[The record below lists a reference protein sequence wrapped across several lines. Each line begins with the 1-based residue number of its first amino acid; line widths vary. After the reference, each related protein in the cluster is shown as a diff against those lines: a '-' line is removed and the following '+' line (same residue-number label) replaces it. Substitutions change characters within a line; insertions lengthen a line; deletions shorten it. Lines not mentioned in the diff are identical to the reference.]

1 MKLRSLGLVVLVLG
15 STVSCTRPNQQVKVP
30 PPDGAGP
37 ERPKPPSA
45 DEETQAQAASAQGK
59 SDEVLQRYP
68 GTSAAADIYI
78 ARGRAAEAAN
88 KTDEAITNY
97 EKLLYYRPTH
107 PGVDAIREP
116 YAKLLIQAGRHA
128 DAATVLQP
136 MYKNGASADQARL
149 ASMLA
154 EALRG
159 SGQGARAVEL
169 YVDLK
174 NQQAALDTVASGLSV
189 KDSERVWKDHQSD
202 PAYEFLHA
210 AMAFKLAKMYLH
222 VRDYEHA
229 NEMAQLVTSR
239 FGTSPYAAQAQTLI
253 DGLKARSRVNPK
265 VIGAVLPL
273 SGKFQQYG
281 ERAAKALDM
290 ALTRAGFELVV
301 KDSKGDPLLAG
312 KAVEELVLKNNAIAV
327 IGDMFS
333 APALAAAQ
341 KAEELGVPIL
351 SLSYA
356 EGIPEVGSYT
366 FRAALTVEAQA
377 KGLVKVAMEQMG
389 MQRFALFYPRTSYG
403 VAFTTAF
410 WREVEAKG
418 GEIRGAQPYDYD
430 QTTFSEPASK
440 LVGRYYRGARHDY
453 YTSVQELR
461 DQGLTGQRLQSAIEK
476 AEKNLKPVVDF
487 DAIVIPDGATNLGLI
502 APALAYEDIV
512 MEHDQR
518 RLEKMRKATNDR
530 NLKPITLMGGSTWN
544 TPQVVEK
551 CERYCEQSIFVDGF
565 YAASTDARVR
575 DFVSGFREKTGAE
588 PVLSD
593 AQAYD
598 AAGVLVQIMG
608 SGQVT
613 DREALRR
620 ALESFPGYPGVTG
633 TLKFDTNGE
642 TMRDPFVLT
651 IEDQTIQVWHPP
663 KPQG

>member
-174 NQQAALDTVASGLSV
+174 NQQAAALDTVASGLSV

-273 SGKFQQYG
+273 SGGQ
-281 ERAAKALDM
+281 
-290 ALTRAGFELVV
+290 
-301 KDSKGDPLLAG
+301 
-312 KAVEELVLKNNAIAV
+312 
-327 IGDMFS
+327 
-333 APALAAAQ
+333 
-341 KAEELGVPIL
+341 
-351 SLSYA
+351 
-356 EGIPEVGSYT
+356 
-366 FRAALTVEAQA
+366 
-377 KGLVKVAMEQMG
+377 
-389 MQRFALFYPRTSYG
+389 
-403 VAFTTAF
+403 
-410 WREVEAKG
+410 
-418 GEIRGAQPYDYD
+418 
-430 QTTFSEPASK
+430 
-440 LVGRYYRGARHDY
+440 GARHGADA
-453 YTSVQELR
+453 SRLR
-461 DQGLTGQRLQSAIEK
+461 AGSEGQQG
-476 AEKNLKPVVDF
+476 
-487 DAIVIPDGATNLGLI
+487 
-502 APALAYEDIV
+502 
-512 MEHDQR
+512 
-518 RLEKMRKATNDR
+518 
-530 NLKPITLMGGSTWN
+530 
-544 TPQVVEK
+544 
-551 CERYCEQSIFVDGF
+551 
-565 YAASTDARVR
+565 
-575 DFVSGFREKTGAE
+575 
-588 PVLSD
+588 
-593 AQAYD
+593 
-598 AAGVLVQIMG
+598 
-608 SGQVT
+608 
-613 DREALRR
+613 
-620 ALESFPGYPGVTG
+620 
-633 TLKFDTNGE
+633 
-642 TMRDPFVLT
+642 
-651 IEDQTIQVWHPP
+651 
-663 KPQG
+663 

>member
-1 MKLRSLGLVVLVLG
+1 MKLRSLGLSVLVLG
-15 STVSCTRPNQQVKVP
+15 SVASCTRSTQPVKVP

-45 DEETQAQAASAQGK
+45 DEETQAQSLSAQGK
-59 SDEVLQRYP
+59 ADEVVQKYP
-68 GTSAAADIYI
+68 GTSAAADIYL
-78 ARGRAAEAAN
+78 ARGRAAETAG
-88 KTDEAITNY
+88 KTEEAIGNY

-107 PGVDAIREP
+107 PGVDGIREP
-116 YAKLLIQAGRHA
+116 YAKLLIQAGRNA

-136 MYKNGASADQARL
+136 MYKNGASSDQARL
-149 ASMLA
+149 AGMLA

-169 YVDLK
+169 YVDIK

-189 KDSERVWKDHQSD
+189 KDSESLWKDHQND
-202 PAYEFLHA
+202 PAYESLHA

-222 VRDYEHA
+222 VRDYEQA

-239 FGTSPYAAQAQTLI
+239 FASSPYAAQAQTLI

-290 ALTRAGFELVV
+290 ALSRAGFEVVV

-312 KAVEELVLKNNAIAV
+312 KAVEELVFKNNAIAI

-389 MQRFALFYPRTSYG
+389 MQRFALLYPRTPYG

-418 GEIRGAQPYDYD
+418 GEIRGAQAYDND

-453 YTSVQELR
+453 YQAIQELR
-461 DQGLTGQRLQSAIEK
+461 DQGLTGPRLQSAIEK
-476 AEKNLKPVVDF
+476 AEKSLKPVVDF

-512 MEHDQR
+512 MEHDPR
-518 RLEKMRKATNDR
+518 RLERMRKATGDR

-544 TPQVVEK
+544 TQQMVEK
-551 CERYCEQSIFVDGF
+551 CERYCDQAIFVDGF

-575 DFVSGFREKTGAE
+575 DFVSAFREKTGSEAM
-588 PVLSD
+588 LSD

-598 AAGVLVQIMG
+598 AGGVLAQVMSSG
-608 SGQVT
+608 SIT
-613 DREALRR
+613 DREGLRR
-620 ALESFPGYPGVTG
+620 ALEAFPGYPGVTG
-633 TLKFDTNGE
+633 TLKFDTQGE
-642 TMRDPFVLT
+642 TVRDPFVLT
-651 IEDQTIQVWHPP
+651 IDEQTIQVWRPT